1 MQRADLTRLLR
12 SPQSSPMI
20 GVSPRPARAR
30 KPGVIGCEVLAQWR
44 DSSGTE
50 LVRVTTE
57 RPDGIES
64 TEGLSE
70 FIVSSGQVAAT

>member
-1 MQRADLTRLLR
+1 MNWSGREEASTY
-12 SPQSSPMI
+12 PQ
-20 GVSPRPARAR
+20 
-30 KPGVIGCEVLAQWR
+30 PGVIGCEVLAQWR

-57 RPDGIES
+57 RPDAIES